1 MKKTVLLYGF
11 ILALVLIGLKTIEYK
26 WLVRDLGQHFYVF
39 LIALFFMLLG
49 IWFSYHLLT
58 KRTTP
63 QSDTNEAAIQA
74 LGLSNRE
81 LEILNKLAEG
91 LTNQQIAEVSFV
103 SINTVKTHLK
113 NAFMKLEV
121 NNRTEAVNKLRQLN
135 IIR

>member
-26 WLVRDLGQHFYVF
+26 WLVRDLGQHLYVF
-39 LIALFFMLLG
+39 LVAVLFMLLG

-58 KRTTP
+58 KKHAP
-63 QSDTNEAAIQA
+63 QADTNEAAIKA